1 MLLCRDLPHG
11 GKSRRENSAQKPSA
25 ALSPLFPAAVQS
37 ALGGILNVCAFVVLF
52 MVLLRL
58 LLLLLPPGLSGN
70 PLYPLLLGFVEL
82 SNGVAALPC
91 SREGFVLC
99 AVLLAWGGLSVHA
112 QTLSVL
118 AASTLSVSRYWQ
130 GKILQAALSVPLAFL
145 ASFRLF

>member
-1 MLLCRDLPHG
+1 MVI
-11 GKSRRENSAQKPSA
+11 
-25 ALSPLFPAAVQS
+25 SPLFPAAVQS